1 MTVDPMFL
9 DQNLQVTFE
18 KVSSQIKLSD
28 NPDRWQA
35 EVSTQIYAFV
45 PYLAD
50 YEINIVFDKVDAQR
64 GAAIG
69 RVEVTPRSEAATKD
83 EQESLPKI
91 LIPLV
96 VTDRMLQPVD
106 IFMDGEGVYPLSEWR
121 LKEQLMRP
129 TAFETSTRQPTDQ
142 GMVDQLYPP
151 MRTNYGYGNAVATG
165 VGMGGFGKFASML
178 YSISHTLSEGDI
190 ADFVQKFDKDPEL
203 ALLAARDPEFQKLA
217 FIVAAATPAPP
228 QKTAEALVDSIKP
241 TVIQMQKLASGDFR
255 VKWANR
261 RAFLEK
267 TADFPPEQA
276 GNMAGTDK
284 VMELA
289 PGSTITMSTEKVQ
302 KTNLSNERVEVIKD
316 FGQYRCQT
324 EPDNQQVVGWVLPV
338 MDFEMHPLP
347 LFLFTDGQ
355 SYSLQDEIAGSR
367 VGHNLELPQ
376 AEPQGDGCFYYV
388 DNERA
393 VALLPVTIMSA
404 TTSPDGSPGY
414 AVETAFGDQLQI
426 TMMPNLHSIQML
438 PEDGSI
444 AIPDTM
450 LWMPLQTATHLAKT
464 PEDVGNV
471 VQGQQAGGAVDI
483 TPSGQDQVSLDG
495 APMAKVARDQ
505 REFISH
511 AQAEFLLVAAGADPF
526 EVREKLAH
534 AHRYG
539 EAQVTGL
546 LPVTPLADVHRDM
559 VKQAAQA
566 LADFPYDLKRDM
578 VKEAAALNDA
588 NTADKVLSLGFLNP
602 ENIALFASYLP
613 HLDDA
618 SKKLAEMLLAARLG
632 QRQINEESVERCMHH
647 MEKVIL
653 CLRALNQKERM

>member
-9 DQNLQVTFE
+9 DQHLQVTFD

-50 YEINIVFDKVDAQR
+50 YAINIVFDKVDAQR

-83 EQESLPKI
+83 EQESLPKV

-96 VTDRMLQPVD
+96 VTDRLLQPVD

-129 TAFETSTRQPTDQ
+129 SAFETSTRQPTDQ

-178 YSISHTLSEGDI
+178 ESIAHTITPSE
-190 ADFVQKFDKDPEL
+190 ATDFVERFQQDREL
-203 ALLAARDPEFQKLA
+203 AMLATRDPGFQKLA
-217 FIVAAATPAPP
+217 FTVAGAANNGSVV
-228 QKTAEALVDSIKP
+228 KTAEALADSIKP
-241 TVIQMQKLASGDFR
+241 TVIQMQKLADGNFR

-284 VMELA
+284 VMELS
-289 PGSTITMSTEKVQ
+289 PGSTMTLSTEKVQ

-324 EPDNQQVVGWVLPV
+324 EPDNQQLVGWVLPV

-376 AEPQGDGCFYYV
+376 GQPQGDGCFYYV
-388 DNERA
+388 ENERA
-393 VALLPVTIMSA
+393 VALLPLTIMS
-404 TTSPDGSPGY
+404 SMGSPEGGQGFM
-414 AVETAFGDQLQI
+414 AETVFGDQVQI
-426 TMMPNLHSIQML
+426 QMSPNLQAVQMGD
-438 PEDGSI
+438 DGSYL
-444 AIPDTM
+444 IPDTM
-450 LWMPLQTATHLAKT
+450 LWLPLQTAIHLAKT
-464 PEDVGNV
+464 PEEVGNV
-471 VQGQQAGGAVDI
+471 SKGQQAGGAVDI

-495 APMAKVARDQ
+495 APMLKVARDQ

-526 EVREKLAH
+526 EVKEKLAH
-534 AHRYG
+534 AQRYG
-539 EAQVTGL
+539 EAQMTGL
-546 LPVTPLADVHRDM
+546 LSITPLADVHRAM
-559 VKQAAQA
+559 VKEAARA

-588 NTADKVLSLGFLNP
+588 HTADKVLSLGFLNP

-613 HLDDA
+613 HLDDT

-632 QRQINEESVERCMHH
+632 QRQINEEAVERCMHH
-647 MEKVIL
+647 MEKVIM